1 MDDSNNDTLD
11 LSRRGLKKV
20 EKAPSEEAKSII
32 NLILDQNELQRLDNI
47 DTYNRLE
54 NLSICNNFLVRMH
67 GVSRLSG
74 LRVLALNNN
83 GILQIEGL
91 KDMVYLKVLKLAG
104 NNIKSIEH
112 LNHNIHLEHL
122 DLSNNQI
129 SFIADISYLK
139 DLKHLSLERNRI
151 ADLRQCERYLPP
163 QLAQLALAHNGLQD
177 LNEVSHL
184 VHLAQLDSFTVQGN
198 PCVAAAG
205 KDKLGFDYRPFVLN
219 WIMSLK
225 SIDGFVVS
233 AMESLKAEW
242 LYSQG
247 RGRHFHSGQQREL
260 CEYLASTCPLTADA
274 LETEDQR
281 KLRLI
286 LSKAQHHQQQL
297 QEQHRSAAKCRMQSP
312 RVQSRMSQ
320 RNMGRSPDRLSS
332 SFHGGVPKPGSPAHA
347 MSLSCGEL
355 PAPPATFDSPQHSH
369 RQERLTEQQPP
380 QQPSQPKLIN
390 HSLEAASKMVP
401 VPESLMSPDYQ
412 DPMFDIQKTNSTTSS
427 QSSNGSV
434 CEEKRSVNKSLK
446 GSPKLTKSATSS
458 PKLKSKIE
466 RKGSLSKIEIDRKI
480 NGVTTDSAEHIDP
493 DKLEVIKLATNQRR
507 QKKLSVETMA
517 AVTIQKMW
525 RGYRSR
531 NLNKDTLRILH
542 AIQAARAR
550 QHVQRLTCDMEATK
564 AALESERKIQQLQM
578 QAINALWKKVSTLQS
593 LDPKSR
599 ESESEDNSEA
609 LRQLT
614 ETCVTLQAQV
624 LELQSCMHEVLRA
637 VCGAARGGRAE
648 PVATQTDIVAVV
660 TPQVR
665 EVTLQAQVVELQE
678 VLRAVCGAARG
689 GRAEPVATQTDIV
702 AVVTP
707 QVREVTLQAQVVE
720 LQEVL
725 RAVCGAARGGRAEPV
740 ATQTDIVAVVTPQV
754 REVTLQAQVVELQEV
769 LRAVCGAARGG
780 RAEPVAT
787 QTDIVA
793 VVTPQVREVTLQAQV
808 VELQEVREVT
818 LQAQV
823 VELQE
828 VLRAVCGAARGGR
841 AEPVATQTDIVAV
854 VTPQEERCGWLRR
867 PQSLALSAP
876 VAAASAPV
884 AAASAP
890 VAAASAPVAAA
901 SAPVAAASAP
911 VAAASAQHGEHVAT
925 HTTAPTDSSSSTDEV
940 DAMRIE
946 RTAAAAEESDAHDRA
961 DRQLVVD

>member
-20 EKAPSEEAKSII
+20 EKAPPDEAKTII

-47 DTYNRLE
+47 DTYNRVE

-67 GVSRLSG
+67 GVSRLTN

-91 KDMVYLKVLKLAG
+91 KDMIYLKVLKLAG

-112 LNHNIHLEHL
+112 LNHNIHLEQL

-163 QLAQLALAHNGLQD
+163 QLATLALAHNSIQD

-184 VHLAQLDSFTVQGN
+184 VHLAQLDSFSIQGN
-198 PCVAAAG
+198 PCVAVAG

-219 WIMSLK
+219 WIMSVK
-225 SIDGFVVS
+225 SIDGFIVS
-233 AMESLKAEW
+233 AIESLKAEW

-247 RGRHFHSGQQREL
+247 KGRHFHSGQQREL

-297 QEQHRSAAKCRMQSP
+297 KDQSHSPGKSRIQSP
-312 RVQSRMSQ
+312 RMQSRMSQ

-332 SFHGGVPKPGSPAHA
+332 SFHGGMHKTGSPSHA
-347 MSLSCGEL
+347 MSLSCSGEL

-369 RQERLTEQQPP
+369 RQDRLTEQPPPPQPP
-380 QQPSQPKLIN
+380 QAKVMN

-412 DPMFDIQKTNSTTSS
+412 DPIFDIQKTIPKTNSTASS

-434 CEEKRSVNKSLK
+434 CEEKRTVNKSLK

-466 RKGSLSKIEIDRKI
+466 RKGSLSKIEIDKKI
-480 NGVTTDSAEHIDP
+480 NGMTTEACDHMDA
-493 DKLEVIKLATNQRR
+493 DKLEVVKLASNQRR
-507 QKKLSVETMA
+507 QKKMSVESMA
-517 AVTIQKMW
+517 AVTIQRMW

-550 QHVQRLTCDMEATK
+550 QHIQRLTCDMEATK

-578 QAINALWKKVSTLQS
+578 QAINALWKKVSTLQNI
-593 LDPKSR
+593 DPKSR

-609 LRQLT
+609 LRHLT
-614 ETCVTLQAQV
+614 ETCVN
-624 LELQSCMHEVLRA
+624 
-637 VCGAARGGRAE
+637 
-648 PVATQTDIVAVV
+648 
-660 TPQVR
+660 
-665 EVTLQAQVVELQE
+665 LQAQVVELQG
-678 VLRAVCGAARG
+678 CM
-689 GRAEPVATQTDIV
+689 
-702 AVVTP
+702 
-707 QVREVTLQAQVVE
+707 
-720 LQEVL
+720 QEVL
-725 RAVCGAARGGRAEPV
+725 RAVCSRA
-740 ATQTDIVAVVTPQV
+740 
-754 REVTLQAQVVELQEV
+754 
-769 LRAVCGAARGG
+769 
-780 RAEPVAT
+780 
-787 QTDIVA
+787 
-793 VVTPQVREVTLQAQV
+793 
-808 VELQEVREVT
+808 
-818 LQAQV
+818 
-823 VELQE
+823 
-828 VLRAVCGAARGGR
+828 R

-867 PQSLALSAP
+867 PQSLALSAS
-876 VAAASAPV
+876 VAAST
-884 AAASAP
+884 
-890 VAAASAPVAAA
+890 
-901 SAPVAAASAP
+901 
-911 VAAASAQHGEHVAT
+911 HHTEHVVKA
-925 HTTAPTDSSSSTDEV
+925 AEV
-940 DAMRIE
+940 DAVDIE
-946 RTAAAAEESDAHDRA
+946 RTESVIEDADDLTERE
-961 DRQLVVD
+961 LVVD